1 MFWRDGQPYRQIQ
14 DAFATDWDAFEASPL
29 KSRLFEQRRLIRH
42 ERADVDLAP
51 MPGAHAVIQPE
62 PIEFLSY
69 PYEWTFGELRE
80 AALLTLDIQ
89 LEAMAAGWTLK
100 DASAYNIQFR
110 DARPIHIDSTS
121 FEPLEEGSP
130 WIAYRQFCE
139 QFLAPL
145 ALAARRD
152 VRLIDLLRLG
162 TDGIPLDLASRML
175 PRRTWL
181 DFGLVSHVHLH
192 ARAQTRH
199 ARNDDDGRS
208 ARQVRLSRARLEGL
222 IQNLR
227 STVARLDWQP
237 RGTEWADYAENTSYA
252 EPAAADKDRVV
263 DAWLREIP
271 GARVW
276 DLGANTGRFSRI
288 AADAGKRVV
297 AFDIDPGA
305 AERHFRAIRQSG
317 RIDILPLVVDIAN
330 PSPAIGWGGRERRSL
345 LDRANADA
353 ILALAL
359 VHHLAI
365 TRNVPLPMVF
375 DLFADLAEWAI
386 VEFVPKED
394 PMVRWLLATRRD
406 VFPRYDLNGFRD
418 AAATRFEI
426 VREAPL
432 ADSTRVLSLLRR
444 RGGR

>member
-1 MFWRDGQPYRQIQ
+1 
-14 DAFATDWDAFEASPL
+14 
-29 KSRLFEQRRLIRH
+29 
-42 ERADVDLAP
+42 
-51 MPGAHAVIQPE
+51 
-62 PIEFLSY
+62 
-69 PYEWTFGELRE
+69 
-80 AALLTLDIQ
+80 
-89 LEAMAAGWTLK
+89 
-100 DASAYNIQFR
+100 
-110 DARPIHIDSTS
+110 
-121 FEPLEEGSP
+121 
-130 WIAYRQFCE
+130 
-139 QFLAPL
+139 
-145 ALAARRD
+145 
-152 VRLIDLLRLG
+152 
-162 TDGIPLDLASRML
+162 ML

-237 RGTEWADYAENTSYA
+237 RGTEWADYAENTSYG
-252 EPAAADKDRVV
+252 EPATADKDRGSWTRV
-263 DAWLREIP
+263 AREP
-271 GARVW
+271 GGAACGTSARTPVATA
-276 DLGANTGRFSRI
+276 GSRPTQASASSPSTSTPAPPSATTGRSVSR
-288 AADAGKRVV
+288 
-297 AFDIDPGA
+297 
-305 AERHFRAIRQSG
+305 G
-317 RIDILPLVVDIAN
+317 RTDILPLVVDIAN
-330 PSPAIGWGGRERRSL
+330 PSPGIGWGGRERRSL
-345 LDRANADA
+345 LDRAEPDA

-365 TRNVPLPMVF
+365 SRNVPLPMVF

-394 PMVRWLLATRRD
+394 PMVRLAPATRRD
-406 VFPRYDLNGFRD
+406 VFPRYTLNGFRD

>member
-1 MFWRDGQPYRQIQ
+1 MTLPPAPDRHGPAGGAGHRRSRRARRGVVPRPERVRVLARRAAIPPDRQ

-29 KSRLFEQRRLIRH
+29 KRRLFEQRRLIRH

-121 FEPLEEGSP
+121 FEPLEDGSP

-145 ALAARRD
+145 VLAARRD

-222 IQNLR
+222 IREPALDR
-227 STVARLDWQP
+227 REARL
-237 RGTEWADYAENTSYA
+237 
-252 EPAAADKDRVV
+252 AAAGNGVGG
-263 DAWLREIP
+263 LRGEHELCR
-271 GARVW
+271 A
-276 DLGANTGRFSRI
+276 GRGGQGPRR
-288 AADAGKRVV
+288 GRVV
-297 AFDIDPGA
+297 ARGPG
-305 AERHFRAIRQSG
+305 RAGMGPR
-317 RIDILPLVVDIAN
+317 
-330 PSPAIGWGGRERRSL
+330 REHRSL
-345 LDRANADA
+345 QPDRG
-353 ILALAL
+353 
-359 VHHLAI
+359 
-365 TRNVPLPMVF
+365 
-375 DLFADLAEWAI
+375 
-386 VEFVPKED
+386 
-394 PMVRWLLATRRD
+394 RRRQARRRLRHR
-406 VFPRYDLNGFRD
+406 PRR
-418 AAATRFEI
+418 R
-426 VREAPL
+426 RAPL
-432 ADSTRVLSLLRR
+432 SGDP
-444 RGGR
+444 

>member
-1 MFWRDGQPYRQIQ
+1 
-14 DAFATDWDAFEASPL
+14 
-29 KSRLFEQRRLIRH
+29 
-42 ERADVDLAP
+42 

-199 ARNDDDGRS
+199 ARNDDEGRS

-252 EPAAADKDRVV
+252 EPAAADKDRLV

-288 AADAGKRVV
+288 AAEAGKRVV
-297 AFDIDPGA
+297 ALDIDPAA
-305 AERHFRAIRQSG
+305 AERHFRAIREAG
-317 RIDILPLVVDIAN
+317 RSDILPLVVDIAN

-394 PMVRWLLATRRD
+394 PMVRRLLATRRD
-406 VFPRYDLNGFRD
+406 VFPRYDLDWFRD

-432 ADSTRVLSLLRR
+432 ADSTRVLCLLRR
-444 RGGR
+444 RGAR